1 MRHSGKPAE
10 CSTTEGEAKMADQE
24 LWMELLKQVQRRY
37 QSVNEVFRVTKEIA
51 DVLSRD
57 DRVAAQMLLGMRQE
71 EIDHLVESEEKI
83 YLLLECVDQQERAS
97 ILALLKGEREAL
109 SDASFEEKKIGEIGN
124 NIRRNLEKIVE
135 LDRMVSVKLA
145 GKDSFYQ
152 K

>member
-1 MRHSGKPAE
+1 
-10 CSTTEGEAKMADQE
+10 MADQE

-83 YLLLECVDQQERAS
+83 YLILECVDQQERAS

-124 NIRRNLEKIVE
+124 NIRRNLEKIV
-135 LDRMVSVKLA
+135 DRMVSVKLA

>member
-1 MRHSGKPAE
+1 MAE
-10 CSTTEGEAKMADQE
+10 QE
-24 LWMELLKQVQRRY
+24 LWTELLKQMHRRY
-37 QSVNEVFRVTKEIA
+37 GAVNEVFRVTKEIA
-51 DVLSRD
+51 DALSRD

-71 EIDHLVESEEKI
+71 EIDHLLESEEKI
-83 YLLLECVDQQERAS
+83 YMLLECAGPLERGG
-97 ILALLKGEREAL
+97 ILALLKGEREAAKE
-109 SDASFEEKKIGEIGN
+109 ASFEEKKIGEIGN

>member
-1 MRHSGKPAE
+1 
-10 CSTTEGEAKMADQE
+10 MADQE

-83 YLLLECVDQQERAS
+83 YLLLKCVDQQERAS

>member
-1 MRHSGKPAE
+1 
-10 CSTTEGEAKMADQE
+10 MADQE

-37 QSVNEVFRVTKEIA
+37 QSVKEVFRVTKEIA

>member
-1 MRHSGKPAE
+1 
-10 CSTTEGEAKMADQE
+10 MADQE

-37 QSVNEVFRVTKEIA
+37 QSVNEVFRVTKEI
-51 DVLSRD
+51 
-57 DRVAAQMLLGMRQE
+57 AQMLLGMRQE